1 MVFYRG
7 SIAFCVEGV
16 SYTVNEYR
24 AGSMLFQR
32 PPGVVFCIKRA
43 CTASVDETVI
53 AIIPRDSIA
62 DKVPAI
68 FSAFYVDSFAGIRV
82 SCNNHLVFHDFLP
95 FLRPICYNRGSGG
108 AVSRYPV
115 FMSFLLCPRCSQHR
129 GFFYF
134 RRSLI
139 LLTASSLLSDISTIV
154 MIAFIITSV
163 TVCISF
169 SILRSFL
176 SLGCFPCCDYIM
188 LYA

>member
-1 MVFYRG
+1 
-7 SIAFCVEGV
+7 
-16 SYTVNEYR
+16 
-24 AGSMLFQR
+24 MLFQR

-53 AIIPRDSIA
+53 AIMPPDVIA

-82 SCNNHLVFHDFLP
+82 SCNNHFVFHDFLP

-115 FMSFLLCPRCSQHR
+115 FTSFFVMPPMLRPS
-129 GFFYF
+129 GIFYF
-134 RRSLI
+134 SKALTRSS
-139 LLTASSLLSDISTIV
+139 ASSFVSDFSMMVSIALIS
-154 MIAFIITSV
+154 TSV

-176 SLGCFPCCDYIM
+176 SWAVSLAVTTHYLVRDKKSIYSFTKSVCAICPVREIIKV
-188 LYA
+188 